1 MSHSMKWWAAV
12 LAVAAALHAQTAQF
26 RPLHVSAQGS
36 ILDDAGKPVLL
47 RGVNRSG
54 TGSGNAEGGAAD
66 AEYAAQSQLL
76 GSNLVRI
83 LVNAAWWTSNV
94 QVPLA
99 NQKYQDYI
107 DALIQRSKKYG
118 SYVLIVKA
126 GQFPDPPCGADGKSC
141 PAPNQGDL
149 NCQANSSVCGA
160 QDTSGATI
168 DGALPFWSAF
178 AKRYAADLAVLYDTW
193 ENMSVSDLDAWSNNQ
208 NQLIATIRTYNPQA
222 LVLVEDGGTAYEA
235 IAAGTIPDLAWSNV
249 VWTFHLYNASVAGC
263 TEPVSPRYANWPQN
277 LVPVVNFAQLHGHAA
292 AITEWGGC
300 NDSEPYHTDITS
312 FAKMHGV
319 ALAYFDSG
327 NLLALTGSAWQLTAI
342 GTKVAQAYATIA
354 SGSTAQAP
362 AITLVANAEGE
373 APLIAPNTW
382 VEVKGANLAPPGD
395 TRIWQGSD
403 FFGGQ
408 MPTQLDR
415 VSVTVNGK
423 GAYVYYVSPQQI
435 NILTPPDAMQ
445 GTVRVQVT
453 SSGVVSA
460 SVNVEAQP
468 VAPAFFVFNGGP
480 QVAAEHADGS
490 LLGSATL
497 YPGFT
502 TPAKPGETVVL
513 YANGFGPTSV
523 PVVSGSTAQ
532 SGTLPVLPAIKIGGV
547 TATVLFAGL
556 IGPGEFQFNV
566 VLPDSLTDG
575 DQPIAA
581 TYNGLS
587 TQPGTVITVKR

>member
-1 MSHSMKWWAAV
+1 MRWWAAV
-12 LAVAAALHAQTAQF
+12 LAAVLAGGGLHAQTAQL

-36 ILDDAGKPVLL
+36 ILDDTGKPMLL

-54 TGSGNAEGGAAD
+54 TGSGNAEGGATD
-66 AEYAAQSQLL
+66 AEYAAQGQLL
-76 GSNLVRI
+76 GANLVRI
-83 LVNAAWWTSNV
+83 LVNAVWWTSNV

-126 GQFPDPPCGADGKSC
+126 GQFPDLPCGADGKNC

-149 NCQANSSVCGA
+149 NCQANSSVCAA
-160 QDTSGATI
+160 QDTSGTTI
-168 DGALPFWSAF
+168 DAALPFWSAF
-178 AKRYAADLAVLYDTW
+178 AKRYAADQAMLYDTW
-193 ENMSVSDLDAWSNNQ
+193 ENMSVTDLDAWSNNQ
-208 NQLIATIRTYNPQA
+208 NQLIATIRTYNAQA
-222 LVLVEDGGTAYEA
+222 LVFVEDGGTAYEA
-235 IAAGTIPDLAWSNV
+235 IAADTIPDLAWPNL

-263 TEPVSPRYANWPQN
+263 TEPASPRYANWPQN
-277 LVPVVNFAQLHGHAA
+277 LTPVVNFAQMQGHAA

-300 NDSEPYHTDITS
+300 NDSEPYHTNITS
-312 FAKMHGV
+312 FAKTRGV
-319 ALAYFDSG
+319 ALGYFDSG
-327 NLLALTGSAWQLTAI
+327 NLLTLSGSTWQLTST
-342 GTKVAQAYATIA
+342 GTKVAQAYAAIA
-354 SGSTAQAP
+354 SGSTAPGIA
-362 AITLVANAEGE
+362 LVANAEGE
-373 APLIAPNTW
+373 VPLIAPNTW
-382 VEVKGANLAPPGD
+382 VEVKGTNLAPAGD

-408 MPTQLDR
+408 LPTQLDG

-423 GAYVYYVSPQQI
+423 AAFVYYVSPQQI

-445 GTVRVQVT
+445 GMVRIQVT
-453 SSGVVSA
+453 SAGVASA
-460 SVNVEAQP
+460 SVNVEAQA

-497 YPGFT
+497 YPGLT

-513 YANGFGPTSV
+513 FANGFGPTSV
-523 PVVSGSTAQ
+523 PVVSGSSAQ
-532 SGTLPVLPAIKIGGV
+532 SGTLPALPAIKIGGV
-547 TATVLFAGL
+547 TATVQFAGL

-566 VLPDSLTDG
+566 VVPGTLADG

-581 TYNGLS
+581 TYSGAS
-587 TQPGTVITVKR
+587 TQAGTVITVKK